1 MSKDR
6 SRSVIR
12 SGVLGLAALGFL
24 APVAFGQD
32 QQAVIT
38 GKITSDQGDVL
49 AGARVQI
56 VNTNFTATTNVN
68 GVYTLTVSAGAA
80 RGQDAVLTAS
90 AVGHTAKTATVK
102 LTPGSQTMDFVLTAS
117 PLKLEEIVT
126 TGTAAATQ
134 TNKLTFAVGVV
145 SEDQLQLAPSATALG
160 ALQGKIAG
168 VEVFATN
175 GNPGTAPQIKL
186 RGATSITGS
195 QDPLVVIDGTISS
208 LNSMADIASEDI
220 ERVEV
225 VKGAAASSLY
235 GSNGANG
242 VIQIFTRRG
251 ARLPDGKIQ
260 VTLRGEVGQSRVT
273 RTPDIT
279 NHHAYLLNAD
289 GSFFRKCQRNAGGCA
304 DATADSARV
313 FREDCSD
320 AVDAPVLPGGACP
333 AKINIQDGEYP
344 SQADVIDKVYSPG
357 VFATQYISI
366 GQNRGRSNFNVS
378 FQNTMNP
385 GSVANMKGQRR
396 QNYRVNLDQVLN
408 DKLDMSFNAF
418 YGRNTIHEPGG
429 GGGEGTA
436 FFSLAFIE
444 PHVDP
449 TACCNPDGSSYR
461 AFIQDKRSN
470 AANPLYDLYNVER
483 NRDRN
488 RFTGGT
494 RARWR
499 PVSWLS
505 AEGNFNYD
513 QLSEEF
519 IEAEPVTYW
528 SASSKT
534 SGRSG
539 RYTRSVESARNVNTG
554 ASLTG
559 NWMYRG
565 SGLLENLGITARAAT
580 SYEDIKGSFLWA
592 RSGEYIVKGV
602 PEFPGTKPETQ
613 RATSEDTQERTF
625 NAFGV
630 ATLDFSGKIL
640 IDGLLR
646 RDQSSLFG
654 PDARTRWYY
663 RASGAVRLPQLLD
676 WQSGPSELRLRASY
690 GTAGLR
696 PDFFAQY
703 EVLTASGGTFIK
715 DQLGNRNLKPAHSGE
730 LELGFNTELL
740 NGRFTLEYN
749 YSDKK
754 TKDEIV
760 RAPLLAT
767 TGFISQWQNVGSL
780 QAKTHELAI
789 GAQLINTRDAAV
801 QLNITGS
808 RVREYITDWPL
819 PKQVFGTTGDWAGF
833 QYAPGVRLGTMAG
846 ARWVKSF
853 DQLLLNPANADKV
866 ASDYVINSDG
876 YLVLASTK
884 GTKDERPIQMFA
896 CADAKMNPRACATG
910 ETPTGSF
917 LLGVAS
923 PDFRVGFNT
932 ILSFKRFTIAGLL
945 DWNQGG
951 QITNVTSHWGTQDC
965 MDVRCDQAAKA
976 PEDRIAEGFYTSGL
990 YFGAAASEAYVES
1003 ATFVKIREISVNYT
1017 VSHGQL
1023 SGIGLGRLLNEVR
1036 IGLIGRN
1043 LATFSSYRGTDP
1055 EVAPAADDAFK
1066 GRADWF
1072 QYPPFRTITGFIEI
1086 AF

>member
-1 MSKDR
+1 
-6 SRSVIR
+6 
-12 SGVLGLAALGFL
+12 
-24 APVAFGQD
+24 
-32 QQAVIT
+32 
-38 GKITSDQGDVL
+38 
-49 AGARVQI
+49 
-56 VNTNFTATTNVN
+56 
-68 GVYTLTVSAGAA
+68 
-80 RGQDAVLTAS
+80 
-90 AVGHTAKTATVK
+90 
-102 LTPGSQTMDFVLTAS
+102 
-117 PLKLEEIVT
+117 
-126 TGTAAATQ
+126 
-134 TNKLTFAVGVV
+134 
-145 SEDQLQLAPSATALG
+145 
-160 ALQGKIAG
+160 
-168 VEVFATN
+168 
-175 GNPGTAPQIKL
+175 
-186 RGATSITGS
+186 
-195 QDPLVVIDGTISS
+195 
-208 LNSMADIASEDI
+208 
-220 ERVEV
+220 
-225 VKGAAASSLY
+225 
-235 GSNGANG
+235 
-242 VIQIFTRRG
+242 
-251 ARLPDGKIQ
+251 
-260 VTLRGEVGQSRVT
+260 
-273 RTPDIT
+273 
-279 NHHAYLLNAD
+279 
-289 GSFFRKCQRNAGGCA
+289 
-304 DATADSARV
+304 
-313 FREDCSD
+313 
-320 AVDAPVLPGGACP
+320 
-333 AKINIQDGEYP
+333 
-344 SQADVIDKVYSPG
+344 
-357 VFATQYISI
+357 
-366 GQNRGRSNFNVS
+366 
-378 FQNTMNP
+378 
-385 GSVANMKGQRR
+385 
-396 QNYRVNLDQVLN
+396 
-408 DKLDMSFNAF
+408 
-418 YGRNTIHEPGG
+418 
-429 GGGEGTA
+429 
-436 FFSLAFIE
+436 
-444 PHVDP
+444 
-449 TACCNPDGSSYR
+449 
-461 AFIQDKRSN
+461 
-470 AANPLYDLYNVER
+470 
-483 NRDRN
+483 
-488 RFTGGT
+488 
-494 RARWR
+494 
-499 PVSWLS
+499 
-505 AEGNFNYD
+505 
-513 QLSEEF
+513 
-519 IEAEPVTYW
+519 
-528 SASSKT
+528 
-534 SGRSG
+534 
-539 RYTRSVESARNVNTG
+539 
-554 ASLTG
+554 
-559 NWMYRG
+559 
-565 SGLLENLGITARAAT
+565 
-580 SYEDIKGSFLWA
+580 
-592 RSGEYIVKGV
+592 
-602 PEFPGTKPETQ
+602 
-613 RATSEDTQERTF
+613 
-625 NAFGV
+625 
-630 ATLDFSGKIL
+630 
-640 IDGLLR
+640 
-646 RDQSSLFG
+646 
-654 PDARTRWYY
+654 
-663 RASGAVRLPQLLD
+663 
-676 WQSGPSELRLRASY
+676 
-690 GTAGLR
+690 
-696 PDFFAQY
+696 
-703 EVLTASGGTFIK
+703 
-715 DQLGNRNLKPAHSGE
+715 
-730 LELGFNTELL
+730 L

>member
-1 MSKDR
+1 MRKQR
-6 SRSVIR
+6 GGIVFRAAT
-12 SGVLGLAALGFL
+12 LAVAAMGFL
-24 APVAFGQD
+24 ASSGFGQG
-32 QQAVIT
+32 QPAVVT
-38 GKITSDQGDVL
+38 GKVTNDRGEVL
-49 AGARVQI
+49 AGARIQI
-56 VNTNFTATTNVN
+56 VNTNFIATTNVS
-68 GVYTLTVSAGAA
+68 GVYTLNVSADQA
-80 RGQDAVLTAS
+80 RGQDVNVTAS
-90 AVGHTAKTATVK
+90 AVGHLAKTSTIKA
-102 LTPGSQTMDFVLTAS
+102 TPGSQTLDFVLTAS
-117 PLKLEEIVT
+117 PLHLEEVVT
-126 TGTAAATQ
+126 TGTAAATS
-134 TNKLTFAVGVV
+134 TKKLTFAVGVV
-145 SEDQLQLAPSATALG
+145 SDEQLQIAPSATALG
-160 ALQGKIAG
+160 ALQGKVAG
-168 VEVFATN
+168 VEVFSSN
-175 GNPGTAPQIKL
+175 GMPGTSPQIKL

-208 LNSMADIASEDI
+208 LTSMADIASEDI

-251 ARLPDGKIQ
+251 ARLPEGKVQ
-260 VTLRGEVGQSRVT
+260 VTARTEFGQSKITRV
-273 RTPDIT
+273 PEIT
-279 NHHAYLLNAD
+279 DHHAYVLNAD
-289 GSFFRKCQRNAGGCA
+289 GSFYRKCQRGGTTGCTTAG
-304 DATADSARV
+304 ADSARV

-320 AVDAPVLPGGACP
+320 ALDASLLPGGACP
-333 AKINIQDGEYP
+333 SKINIQDGAYP
-344 SQADVIDKVYSPG
+344 SEAGTIDKVYGAGIFS
-357 VFATQYISI
+357 TQYVSV

-378 FQNTMNP
+378 FQNTKNP
-385 GSVANMKGQRR
+385 GSVTNLKGQRR

-408 DKLDMSFNAF
+408 DHLDMSFNAF
-418 YGRNTIHEPGG
+418 YGRNAVQEPGG
-429 GGGEGTA
+429 GAEGTA
-436 FFSLAFIE
+436 FFALAFLE
-444 PHVDP
+444 PHVDA
-449 TACCNPDGSSYR
+449 TACCNPDGTPYR
-461 AFIQDKRSN
+461 AYIQDKRSN
-470 AANPLYDLYNVER
+470 ASNPLYDLYNVDR
-483 NRDRN
+483 NRERN

-499 PVSWLS
+499 PNSWLS

-513 QLSEEF
+513 QLSEEY
-519 IEAEPVTYW
+519 IEAEPTTYW
-528 SASSKT
+528 SSSSKT
-534 SGRSG
+534 SGRNG
-539 RYTRSVESARNVNTG
+539 RYTRSVNNARNFNTG
-554 ASLTG
+554 VSATG
-559 NWMYRG
+559 NWTYRG
-565 SGLLENLGITARAAT
+565 SGLLEDLGITTRAAA
-580 SYEDIKGSFLWA
+580 SYEDVKTSFLYA
-592 RSGEYIVKGV
+592 QSGQYIVKGV

-613 RATSEDTQERTF
+613 RATSQDTQERTF
-625 NAFGV
+625 EAFGV
-630 ATLDFSGKIL
+630 GTLDFSGKIL
-640 IDGLLR
+640 IDGLIR

-663 RASGAVRLPQLLD
+663 RASGAVRIPQLLD
-676 WQSGPSELRLRASY
+676 WKSGPSELRLRASY

-703 EVLTASGGTFIK
+703 EVLTPQGGTFVK
-715 DQLGNRNLKPAHSGE
+715 DQLGNRNLRPAHSGE
-730 LELGFNTELL
+730 LELGFNTEFF

-767 TGFISQWQNVGSL
+767 TGFANQWQNVGSL

-789 GAQLINTRDAAV
+789 GTQIINTRDAAF

-846 ARWVKSF
+846 ARWVHNLE
-853 DQLLLNPANADKV
+853 QLHLNPANANVDDSK
-866 ASDYVINSDG
+866 YVVNSDG
-876 YLVLASTK
+876 YLVLAANK

-896 CADAKMNPRACATG
+896 CADAKLNPRACAEG
-910 ETPTGSF
+910 ETPTGQFF
-917 LLGVAS
+917 LGTAA

-945 DWNQGG
+945 DWNKGG
-951 QITNVTSHWGTQDC
+951 QITNVTAHWGTQDC

-976 PEDRIAEGFYTSGL
+976 PADRIAEGFYTAGL
-990 YFGAAASEAYVES
+990 YFGAAANEAYVES
-1003 ATFVKIREISVNYT
+1003 ASFMKLREISVNYT
-1017 VSHGQL
+1017 VSHSQL
-1023 SGIGLGRLLNEVR
+1023 SGVGLGRILNEVR

-1043 LATFSSYRGTDP
+1043 LATFSKYRGTDP

>member
-1 MSKDR
+1 MRKQ
-6 SRSVIR
+6 R
-12 SGVLGLAALGFL
+12 SGILLFCGILVSALL
-24 APVAFGQD
+24 APAAFGQG
-32 QQAVIT
+32 QPAVIT
-38 GKITSDQGDVL
+38 GRVTSDQGEPL
-49 AGARVQI
+49 AGARIQI
-56 VNTNFTATTNVN
+56 VNTNFIATTNAS
-68 GVYTLTVSAGAA
+68 GVYTLTVSAGSA
-80 RGQDAVLTAS
+80 RGQDANLTVS
-90 AVGHTAKTATVK
+90 AVGHQAKTVSVK
-102 LTPGSQTMDFVLTAS
+102 LTPGSQTVDVVLAAS
-117 PLKLEEIVT
+117 PLHLEEIVT
-126 TGTAAATQ
+126 TGTAAATS
-134 TNKLTFAVGVV
+134 TRRLTFAVGVV
-145 SEDQLQLAPSATALG
+145 NEEQLQLAPSTTALG
-160 ALQGKIAG
+160 ALQGKVAG
-168 VEVFATN
+168 VEVFTPN
-175 GNPGTAPQIKL
+175 GMPGSAPQIKL

-195 QDPLVVIDGTISS
+195 QDPLVVIDGTLSS

-251 ARLPDGKIQ
+251 GRLPEGKVQ
-260 VTLRGEVGQSRVT
+260 VTLRGEAGQSKIT
-273 RTPDIT
+273 RIPEIT

-289 GSFFRKCQRNAGGCA
+289 GSFYRKCQRGGPTGCTTAG
-304 DATADSARV
+304 ADSARV
-313 FREDCSD
+313 FKEDCSD
-320 AVDAPVLPGGACP
+320 ALDGPRLPGSACP
-333 AKINIQDGEYP
+333 AKVNIQDGAYP
-344 SQADVIDKVYSPG
+344 SDAHTREKVYAPG
-357 VFATQYISI
+357 VFSTQYISI

-378 FQNTMNP
+378 FQNTLNP
-385 GSVANMKGQRR
+385 GSVTNLKGQRR
-396 QNYRVNLDQVLN
+396 QNYRVNLDQVLS

-418 YGRNTIHEPGG
+418 YGRNTVQEPGG
-429 GGGEGTA
+429 GAEGTA
-436 FFSLAFIE
+436 FFALAFLE
-444 PHVDP
+444 PHVDA
-449 TACCNPDGSSYR
+449 TACCNPDGTPYR

-470 AANPLYDLYNVER
+470 ATNPLYDLYNVDR

-499 PVSWLS
+499 PVTWLS

-513 QLSEEF
+513 QVSESY

-534 SGRSG
+534 SGRPG
-539 RYTRSVESARNVNTG
+539 RYTRSVLNNRNFNTG
-554 ASLTG
+554 VSLTG
-559 NWMYRG
+559 NWNYRG
-565 SGLLENLGITARAAT
+565 SGLLENLGITTRVAG
-580 SYEDIKGSFLWA
+580 SYEDVASNFLFA
-592 RSGEYIVKGV
+592 QSGQYIVKGV

-613 RATSEDTQERTF
+613 RASSQDTQERTLE
-625 NAFGV
+625 AFGV
-630 ATLDFSGKIL
+630 GTLDFSGKIL
-640 IDGLLR
+640 LDGLLR

-663 RASGAVRLPQLLD
+663 RGSAAVRLPQLLD
-676 WQSGPSELRLRASY
+676 WKSGPSELRLRASY

-703 EVLTASGGTFIK
+703 EVLTPSGGTFVK
-715 DQLGNRNLKPAHSGE
+715 DQLGNRNLRPAHSGE
-730 LELGFNTELL
+730 LELGFNTELW

-767 TGFISQWQNVGSL
+767 TGFASQWQNVGSL
-780 QAKTHELAI
+780 QAKTHEVAI
-789 GAQLINTRDAAV
+789 GAQLVNTRDAAV
-801 QLNITGS
+801 QINITGS

-833 QYAPGVRLGTMAG
+833 QYAAGVRLGTMAG
-846 ARWVKSF
+846 ARWVHNI
-853 DQLLLNPANADKV
+853 DQLKLNPANANVDPNLYTV
-866 ASDYVINSDG
+866 NSDG
-876 YLVLASTK
+876 YLVLKATK
-884 GTKDERPIQMFA
+884 GTKDERPIQLIA
-896 CADAKMNPRACATG
+896 CADAKLNPRPCASG
-910 ETPTGSF
+910 EAPTGQFF
-917 LLGVAS
+917 LGTAA

-932 ILSFKRFTIAGLL
+932 IFSYKRFTIGGLV

-951 QITNVTSHWGTQDC
+951 QITNVTAHWGTQDC

-976 PEDRIAEGFYTSGL
+976 PADRIAEGFYTSGL
-990 YFGAAASEAYVES
+990 YFGAAANEAYVES

-1017 VSHGQL
+1017 VSHNQL
-1023 SGIGLGRLLNEVR
+1023 TGIGLGRLLSEVR
-1036 IGLIGRN
+1036 LGLIGRN
-1043 LATFSSYRGTDP
+1043 LATFSNYRGTDP